1 MSKVEKHGF
10 QTEVNQLL
18 KLMIHSLY
26 SEKEIF
32 LRELISNASDACD
45 KLRYQSLTNSD
56 LMDDDSELAV
66 HVSFDEKKKTITIRD
81 NGIGMSHDDV
91 IENIGTI
98 ARSGTKH
105 FLESLTGEKS
115 RDAQLIGQFG
125 VGFYSVFMVAEQVT
139 LATRKAGLSN
149 KEGVVWFSQGQ
160 GEYTIE
166 QADIED
172 RGTTITLKLKK
183 EEKEFLNDYRLKSII
198 RKYSEH
204 ISMPIYMPEAK
215 DDKDDT
221 DEDKDKA
228 QHDGNEV
235 QWEAVNTGT
244 ALWARA
250 KREIKK
256 EEYNQFY
263 TSMTYDSEEPLTVL
277 HNHVEGKQ
285 QYTSLFFI
293 PKKAPFDLWDRD
305 RKAGIKLYVRRV
317 FIMDDTKHLLPAY
330 LRFVRG
336 LVDANDL
343 PLNVSRE
350 FLQKNAAIER
360 IKTAS
365 VKKILNELKKIS
377 NKKPEEYQQFWDEFG
392 KVMKE
397 GLVEDFENKD
407 TLQEL
412 LRFSTTD
419 SMEEKQTVSLSDYV
433 ARMPAEQKSI
443 YYLTADSHAAAKN
456 SPHLELFKKNNTE
469 VLLLSDPVDE
479 WLVAH
484 LHEFDGKTLK
494 SIAKGADLDELQS
507 DEARQKVEEQQKDY
521 SDLIESFKKA
531 LADKAKDVRLSQRLT
546 DSPACLVAD
555 EHDLGG
561 NMERLLKSMGQ
572 DAPSSKPIME
582 INAEHPILVNLKES
596 NSGLEDWA
604 NVLYDQAALSEG
616 APLNDP
622 SEYVKRVNNL
632 LSKNLD

>member
-1 MSKVEKHGF
+1 MSEVEKHGF

-45 KLRYQSLTNSD
+45 KLRYQSLTNPQ
-56 LMDDDSELAV
+56 LLDDDSELAV
-66 HVSFDEKKKTITIRD
+66 HVSFDEKKKTITISD

-105 FLESLTGEKS
+105 FLDSLTGEKS
-115 RDAQLIGQFG
+115 KDAQLIGQFG
-125 VGFYSVFMVAEQVT
+125 VGFYSVFMVTEHVT
-139 LATRKAGLSN
+139 LSTRKAGSDS
-149 KEGVVWFSQGQ
+149 KDGVIWASDGQ
-160 GEYTIE
+160 GEYTLE
-166 QADIED
+166 TADIEQ
-172 RGTTITLKLKK
+172 RGTSITLKLKK
-183 EEKEFLNDYRLKSII
+183 QEKEFLDDYRLKSII

-204 ISMPIYMPEAK
+204 ISLPIYMPEVNTEENK
-215 DDKDDT
+215 
-221 DEDKDKA
+221 DEDKSKSA
-228 QHDGNEV
+228 NEEV
-235 QWEAVNTGT
+235 KWEAVNTGT

-263 TSMTYDSEEPLTVL
+263 TSMTYDTEEPLAVL

-285 QYTSLFFI
+285 QYTSLFYI

-305 RKAGIKLYVRRV
+305 RKTGIKLYVRRV
-317 FIMDDTKHLLPAY
+317 FIMDDTKYLMPSY

-350 FLQKNAAIER
+350 FLQHNQSIDKIKN
-360 IKTAS
+360 AS
-365 VKKILNELKKIS
+365 VKKILNEIKKIS
-377 NKKPEEYQQFWDEFG
+377 EKKAEEYQAFWDEFG
-392 KVMKE
+392 KVIKE
-397 GLVEDFENKD
+397 GVVEDFDNREL
-407 TLQEL
+407 LQTL
-412 LRFSTTD
+412 LRFSSTNTMD
-419 SMEEKQTVSLSDYV
+419 EKQTVSLNDYIS
-433 ARMPAEQKSI
+433 RMPEEQKSI
-443 YYLTADSHAAAKN
+443 YYITADSHAAAKN

-484 LHEFDGKTLK
+484 LHEFDGKSLK

-507 DEARQKVEEQQKDY
+507 EEAKQKTEAQQKDY

-531 LADKAKDVRLSQRLT
+531 LEDKAKDVRLSQRLT

-582 INAEHPILVNLKES
+582 INAEHPILINLKDSE
-596 NSGLEDWA
+596 GELEDWA

-622 SEYVKRVNNL
+622 SEYVKRVNSL
-632 LSKNLD
+632 LSKNL

>member
-1 MSKVEKHGF
+1 
-10 QTEVNQLL
+10 
-18 KLMIHSLY
+18 
-26 SEKEIF
+26 
-32 LRELISNASDACD
+32 
-45 KLRYQSLTNSD
+45 
-56 LMDDDSELAV
+56 
-66 HVSFDEKKKTITIRD
+66 
-81 NGIGMSHDDV
+81 
-91 IENIGTI
+91 
-98 ARSGTKH
+98 
-105 FLESLTGEKS
+105 
-115 RDAQLIGQFG
+115 
-125 VGFYSVFMVAEQVT
+125 MVAQQVT
-139 LATRKAGLSN
+139 LATRKAGLSSN
-149 KEGVVWFSQGQ
+149 EGVIWSSDGQ

-166 QADIED
+166 TADIEN

-204 ISMPIYMPEAK
+204 ISLPIYMLKPPQEDDEENEKAK
-215 DDKDDT
+215 Q
-221 DEDKDKA
+221 A
-228 QHDGNEV
+228 VEV
-235 QWEAVNTGT
+235 DQWEAVNSGT

-263 TSMTYDSEEPLTVL
+263 TSMTYDSEEPLSVL

-293 PKKAPFDLWDRD
+293 PRKAPFDLWDRD
-305 RKAGIKLYVRRV
+305 RKTGIKLYVRRV
-317 FIMDDTKHLLPAY
+317 FIMDDTKYLLPSY

-350 FLQKNAAIER
+350 FLQKNAAIDK
-360 IKTAS
+360 IKSAS
-365 VKKILNELKKIS
+365 VKKILNEIKKLS
-377 NKKPEEYQQFWDEFG
+377 DKKPEEYQLFWDEFG
-392 KVMKE
+392 RVMKE
-397 GLVEDFENKD
+397 GVVEDFDNKD
-407 TLQEL
+407 ALQAL
-412 LRFSTTD
+412 LRFSTTHTMD
-419 SMEEKQTVSLSDYV
+419 EKQTVSLGDYI
-433 ARMPAEQKSI
+433 ARMPEAQKSI

-456 SPHLELFKKNNTE
+456 SPHLELFKKKQTE

-484 LHEFDGKTLK
+484 LHEFEGKPLK
-494 SIAKGADLDELQS
+494 SIAKGADLDDLQT
-507 DEARQKVEEQQKDY
+507 DEAKQKAEEQQKDY

-531 LADKAKDVRLSQRLT
+531 LENKAKDVRLSQRLT

-561 NMERLLKSMGQ
+561 NMERLLKAMGQ

-582 INAEHPILVNLKES
+582 INAEHPILVNLKD
-596 NSGLEDWA
+596 NQSGIEDWA

-622 SEYVKRVNNL
+622 SEYVKRVNSL
-632 LSKNLD
+632 LSKNLA

>member
-1 MSKVEKHGF
+1 MSEVEKHGF

-45 KLRYQSLTNSD
+45 KLRYESLTNPE
-56 LMDDDSELAV
+56 LVDDESELSV
-66 HVSFDEKKKTITIRD
+66 HVSFDEKKKTITIKD
-81 NGIGMSHDDV
+81 NGIGMSYDDV
-91 IENIGTI
+91 IVNIGTI
-98 ARSGTKH
+98 ARSGTRH
-105 FLESLTGEKS
+105 FLDSITGEKS

-125 VGFYSVFMVAEQVT
+125 VGFYSVFMVAQSVT
-139 LATRKAGLSN
+139 LATRKAGTASEN
-149 KEGVVWFSQGQ
+149 GVIWSSDGQ
-160 GEYTIE
+160 GEYTI
-166 QADIED
+166 QTADIKD
-172 RGTTITLKLKK
+172 RGTIITLKLKK
-183 EEKEFLNDYRLKSII
+183 EEKEFLNDYRLKTII
-198 RKYSEH
+198 RTYSEH
-204 ISMPIYMPEAK
+204 ISLPIYMPKAK
-215 DDKDDT
+215 L
-221 DEDKDKA
+221 DEDQDKDKSDDA
-228 QHDGNEV
+228 GVDDE
-235 QWEAVNTGT
+235 WESVNTGT

-256 EEYNQFY
+256 DEYNQFY
-263 TSMTYDSEEPLTVL
+263 TSMTYDPEEPLTVL

-305 RKAGIKLYVRRV
+305 RKTGIKLYVRRV
-317 FIMDDTKHLLPAY
+317 FIMDDTKYLLPSY

-350 FLQKNAAIER
+350 FLQKNMAIDK
-360 IKTAS
+360 IKSAS
-365 VKKILNELKKIS
+365 VKKILNEIKKIS
-377 NKKPEEYQQFWDEFG
+377 SKKPQEYQLFWDEFG
-392 KVMKE
+392 KVIKE
-397 GLVEDFENKD
+397 GVVEDIDNKD
-407 TLQEL
+407 TLQSF
-412 LRFSTTD
+412 LRFSTTH

-433 ARMPAEQKSI
+433 ARMPEEQKSI
-443 YYLTADSHAAAKN
+443 YYLTADSHAAARN
-456 SPHLELFKKNNTE
+456 SPHLELFKKKGTE

-484 LHEFDGKTLK
+484 LHEFEGKPLK
-494 SIAKGADLDELQS
+494 SIAKGADLDEMQS
-507 DEARQKVEEQQKDY
+507 DEAKQKTEEQQKDY

-531 LADKAKDVRLSQRLT
+531 LENKAKDVRLSHRLT

-582 INAEHPILVNLKES
+582 INAEHPILINLKD
-596 NSGLEDWA
+596 NKTGIEDWA

-622 SEYVKRVNNL
+622 SEYVKRVNSL
-632 LSKNLD
+632 LSKTLD

>member
-1 MSKVEKHGF
+1 MSEVEKHGF

-45 KLRYQSLTNSD
+45 KLRYESLTNPD
-56 LMDDDSELAV
+56 LINADSELAV
-66 HVSFDEKKKTITIRD
+66 HVNFDEKKKTITIKD
-81 NGIGMSHDDV
+81 NGIGMTHDDV
-91 IENIGTI
+91 IDNIGTI

-105 FLESLTGEKS
+105 FLDSMTGEKS
-115 RDAQLIGQFG
+115 KDAQLIGQFG
-125 VGFYSVFMVAEQVT
+125 VGFYSVFMVAEKVT
-139 LATRKAGLSN
+139 LATRKAGTET
-149 KEGVVWFSQGQ
+149 KEGVIWSSDGQ
-160 GEYTIE
+160 GEYTLEAAEI
-166 QADIED
+166 DD
-172 RGTTITLKLKK
+172 HGTTITLKLKK

-204 ISMPIYMPEAK
+204 ISLPIYMPATQPEEDQDKEQDKEEATGAK
-215 DDKDDT
+215 D
-221 DEDKDKA
+221 
-228 QHDGNEV
+228 N
-235 QWEAVNTGT
+235 WEAVNTGT

-256 EEYNQFY
+256 DEYNQFY
-263 TSMTYDSEEPLTVL
+263 TSMTYDSEEPLSVL

-285 QYTSLFFI
+285 QYTSLYFI

-305 RKAGIKLYVRRV
+305 RKTGIKLYVRRV
-317 FIMDDTKHLLPAY
+317 FIMDDTKYLLPSY

-350 FLQKNAAIER
+350 FLQQNAAIDK
-360 IKTAS
+360 IKSAS
-365 VKKILNELKKIS
+365 VKKILNEIKKIS
-377 NKKPEEYQQFWDEFG
+377 QKKPEEYQQFWDEFG

-397 GLVEDFENKD
+397 GAVEDFENKE
-407 TLQEL
+407 TLQSL
-412 LRFSTTD
+412 LRFSTTQN
-419 SMEEKQTVSLSDYV
+419 MEEKQTVSLTDYV
-433 ARMPAEQKSI
+433 ARMPEEQKSI

-484 LHEFDGKTLK
+484 LHEFEGKSLK
-494 SIAKGADLDELQS
+494 SIAKGADLDELQTEES
-507 DEARQKVEEQQKDY
+507 KQKVEEQQKDY
-521 SDLIESFKKA
+521 SELIESLKKA
-531 LADKAKDVRLSQRLT
+531 LEDKAKDVRLSQRLT

-582 INAEHPILVNLKES
+582 INAEHPILINLKDNKTEV
-596 NSGLEDWA
+596 EDWA

-616 APLNDP
+616 APLSDP

-632 LSKNLD
+632 LSKNLI

>member
-1 MSKVEKHGF
+1 MSEVEKHGF

-45 KLRYQSLTNSD
+45 KLRYQSLTDSD
-56 LMDDDSELAV
+56 LIDDDSELAV
-66 HVSFDEKKKTITIRD
+66 HVSFDEKKKTITIKD

-98 ARSGTKH
+98 ARSGTKD
-105 FLESLTGEKS
+105 FIESLTGEKS
-115 RDAQLIGQFG
+115 KDAQLIGQFG
-125 VGFYSVFMVAEQVT
+125 VGFYSVFMVAEEVT
-139 LATRKAGLSN
+139 LATRKAGLKS
-149 KEGVVWFSQGQ
+149 KDGVIWFSDGQ
-160 GEYTIE
+160 GEYTVE
-166 QADIED
+166 SADIKD

-183 EEKEFLNDYRLKSII
+183 QEKEFLNDYRLKSII

-204 ISMPIYMPEAK
+204 ISLPIYMPITEL
-215 DDKDDT
+215 DK
-221 DEDKDKA
+221 EKDKDK
-228 QHDGNEV
+228 DKPDDTGIDNE
-235 QWEAVNTGT
+235 WESVNTGT

-263 TSMTYDSEEPLTVL
+263 TSMTYDSEEPLAVL

-293 PKKAPFDLWDRD
+293 PRKAPFDLWDRD
-305 RKAGIKLYVRRV
+305 RKTGIKLYVRRV
-317 FIMDDTKHLLPAY
+317 FIMDDTKYLLPSY

-350 FLQKNAAIER
+350 FLQKNAAIDK
-360 IKTAS
+360 IKSAS
-365 VKKILNELKKIS
+365 VKKILNEIKKICD
-377 NKKPEEYQQFWDEFG
+377 KKPKEYQLFWDEFG
-392 KVMKE
+392 RVIKE
-397 GLVEDFENKD
+397 GVVEDFDNRE
-407 TLQEL
+407 TLQAL
-412 LRFSTTD
+412 LRFSTTHT
-419 SMEEKQTVSLSDYV
+419 MEEKQTVSLAEYI
-433 ARMPAEQKSI
+433 ARMPEEQKSI
-443 YYLTADSHAAAKN
+443 YYLTADSHAAARN
-456 SPHLELFKKNNTE
+456 SPHLELFKEKQTE

-484 LHEFDGKTLK
+484 LHEFEGKPLK
-494 SIAKGADLDELQS
+494 SISKGADLDELQT
-507 DEARQKVEEQQKDY
+507 DEARQKAQELQKDY
-521 SDLIESFKKA
+521 SDLLESFKKA
-531 LADKAKDVRLSQRLT
+531 LEDKAKDVRLSQRLT

-582 INAEHPILVNLKES
+582 INARHPILVNLKDNKTEI
-596 NSGLEDWA
+596 EDWA

-622 SEYVKRVNNL
+622 SEYVKRVNSL

>member
-1 MSKVEKHGF
+1 MSEVEKHGF

-45 KLRYQSLTNSD
+45 KLRYQSLTNPELIED
-56 LMDDDSELAV
+56 QGELAV
-66 HVSFDEKKKTITIRD
+66 YVSFDEKKRTITIKD

-98 ARSGTKH
+98 ARSGTKD

-115 RDAQLIGQFG
+115 KDAQLIGQFG

-139 LATRKAGLSN
+139 LATRKAGLKS
-149 KEGVVWFSQGQ
+149 KDGVIWSSDGQ
-160 GEYTIE
+160 GEYTVE
-166 QADIED
+166 SADIPE

-183 EEKEFLNDYRLKSII
+183 QEKEFLNDYRLKSII

-204 ISMPIYMPEAK
+204 ISLPIYMLK
-215 DDKDDT
+215 TDSDDDKGK
-221 DEDKDKA
+221 EKS
-228 QHDGNEV
+228 DGENGSKR
-235 QWEAVNTGT
+235 WESVNAGT

-256 EEYNQFY
+256 DEYNQFY
-263 TSMTYDSEEPLTVL
+263 TSMTYDSEEPLAVL

-285 QYTSLFFI
+285 QYTTLFFI

-305 RKAGIKLYVRRV
+305 RKSGIKLYVRRV
-317 FIMDDTKHLLPAY
+317 FIMDDTKHLLPSY

-350 FLQKNAAIER
+350 FLQKNAAIDK
-360 IKTAS
+360 IKSAS
-365 VKKILNELKKIS
+365 VKKILNEINKIS
-377 NKKPEEYQQFWDEFG
+377 DKKPEEYQFFWDEFG

-397 GLVEDFENKD
+397 GVVEDFENRD
-407 TLQEL
+407 TLQSL
-412 LRFSTTD
+412 LRFSTTH
-419 SMEEKQTVSLSDYV
+419 SMDEKQSVSLSDYV
-433 ARMPAEQKSI
+433 SRMPAEQKSI
-443 YYLTADSHAAAKN
+443 YYLTADSHTAAKN
-456 SPHLELFKKNNTE
+456 SPHLELFKKNNIE

-484 LHEFDGKTLK
+484 LHEFEGKPLK
-494 SIAKGADLDELQS
+494 SIAKGADIDDLHT
-507 DEARQKVEEQQKDY
+507 DEAKQKVKEQQKDY

-531 LADKAKDVRLSQRLT
+531 LESKAKDVRLSQRLT

-572 DAPSSKPIME
+572 NAPSSKPIME
-582 INAEHPILVNLKES
+582 INAEHPILVNLKE
-596 NSGLEDWA
+596 NKTQIEDWA

-616 APLNDP
+616 APLSNP
-622 SEYVKRVNNL
+622 SEYVKRVNSL
-632 LSKNLD
+632 LSKNLV

>member
-1 MSKVEKHGF
+1 MSEVEKHGF

-45 KLRYQSLTNSD
+45 KLRYQSLTNPE
-56 LMDDDSELAV
+56 LTDDDSELAV
-66 HVSFDEKKKTITIRD
+66 HVSIDEKKKTITIKD

-105 FLESLTGEKS
+105 FLESLTGEKTK
-115 RDAQLIGQFG
+115 DAQLIGQFG

-139 LATRKAGLSN
+139 LATRKAGLSHDQ
-149 KEGVVWFSQGQ
+149 GVIWTSDGQ

-166 QADIED
+166 TADIED

-183 EEKEFLNDYRLKSII
+183 EEKEFLNDYRLRSIV

-204 ISMPIYMPEAK
+204 ISLPIYMVKPALDDQDESGKDEQASEA
-215 DDKDDT
+215 D
-221 DEDKDKA
+221 
-228 QHDGNEV
+228 
-235 QWEAVNTGT
+235 QWEAVNAGT

-250 KREIKK
+250 KRDIKK
-256 EEYNQFY
+256 DEYNQFY
-263 TSMTYDSEEPLTVL
+263 TSMTYDSEEPLSVL

-293 PKKAPFDLWDRD
+293 PRKAPFDLWDRD
-305 RKAGIKLYVRRV
+305 RKTGIKLYVRRV
-317 FIMDDTKHLLPAY
+317 YIMDDTKYILPAY

-350 FLQKNAAIER
+350 FLQKNAAIDK
-360 IKTAS
+360 IKSAS
-365 VKKILNELKKIS
+365 VKKILNEIKKIS
-377 NKKPEEYQQFWDEFG
+377 DKNPEEYQQFWDEFG
-392 KVMKE
+392 RVMKE
-397 GLVEDFENKD
+397 GVVEDIDNREK
-407 TLQEL
+407 LQSL
-412 LRFSTTD
+412 LRFSTTHT
-419 SMEEKQTVSLSDYV
+419 MEQQQTVSLAEYIS
-433 ARMPAEQKSI
+433 RMPEDQKSI

-456 SPHLELFKKNNTE
+456 SPHLELFKKKGTE

-484 LHEFDGKTLK
+484 LHEIEGKSLK

-507 DEARQKVEEQQKDY
+507 DEAKQKVEEQKKDY
-521 SDLIESFKKA
+521 SELIESFKKA
-531 LADKAKDVRLSQRLT
+531 LEDKAKDVRLSQRLT

-561 NMERLLKSMGQ
+561 NMERLLKAMGQ

-582 INAEHPILVNLKES
+582 INAEHPILINLKDS
-596 NSGLEDWA
+596 KNGIEDWA

-632 LSKNLD
+632 LSKNLA

>member
-1 MSKVEKHGF
+1 MSEVEKHGF

-26 SEKEIF
+26 SDKEIF

-45 KLRYQSLTNSD
+45 KLRYESLTNPD
-56 LMDDDSELAV
+56 LINDDSELAV
-66 HVSFDEKKKTITIRD
+66 HVSFDEKKKTITIKD

-105 FLESLTGEKS
+105 FLESMTGEKS
-115 RDAQLIGQFG
+115 KDAQLIGQFG
-125 VGFYSVFMVAEQVT
+125 VGFYSVFMVAQQVT
-139 LATRKAGLSN
+139 LTTRKAGMDS
-149 KEGVVWFSQGQ
+149 KDGVVWSSDGQ

-166 QADIED
+166 AAEVED
-172 RGTTITLKLKK
+172 HGTTICLKLKK

-198 RKYSEH
+198 SKYSEH
-204 ISMPIYMPEAK
+204 ISLPIYMLKPVAEDDEENDKTKEA
-215 DDKDDT
+215 T
-221 DEDKDKA
+221 
-228 QHDGNEV
+228 EV
-235 QWEAVNTGT
+235 DQWETVNTGT

-256 EEYNQFY
+256 DEYNQFY
-263 TSMTYDSEEPLTVL
+263 TSMTYDSEAPLSVL

-305 RKAGIKLYVRRV
+305 RKTGIKLYVRRV
-317 FIMDDTKHLLPAY
+317 FIMDDTKYLLPSY

-350 FLQKNAAIER
+350 FLQKNPAIDK
-360 IKTAS
+360 IKSAS
-365 VKKILNELKKIS
+365 VKKILNEIKKIS
-377 NKKPEEYQQFWDEFG
+377 QKKNDDYQQFWDEFG
-392 KVMKE
+392 RVIKE
-397 GLVEDFENKD
+397 GVVEDFDNKD
-407 TLQEL
+407 TLQAL
-412 LRFSTTD
+412 LRFSTTH
-419 SMEEKQTVSLSDYV
+419 SMEEKQTVSLSDYI
-433 ARMPAEQKSI
+433 ARMPEEQTSI

-456 SPHLELFKKNNTE
+456 SPHLELFKKKETE

-484 LHEFDGKTLK
+484 MHEYEGKPLK
-494 SIAKGADLDELQS
+494 SIAKGADLDELQT
-507 DEARQKVEEQQKDY
+507 DEAKQKVEAQQKDY
-521 SDLIESFKKA
+521 SQLIESFKKA
-531 LADKAKDVRLSQRLT
+531 LENKAKDVRLSQRLT

-582 INAEHPILVNLKES
+582 INAEHPILVNLKDS
-596 NSGLEDWA
+596 KTSIEDWA

-616 APLNDP
+616 APLTDP
-622 SEYVKRVNNL
+622 SEYVKRVNSL
-632 LSKNLD
+632 LSKSLD

>member
-1 MSKVEKHGF
+1 MSDPQKHGF

-45 KLRYQSLTNSD
+45 KLRYQSLTNPD
-56 LMDDDSELAV
+56 LLNDEDELAV
-66 HVSFDEKKKTITIRD
+66 HVSFDEKKKTITVKD
-81 NGIGMSHDDV
+81 NGIGMDHDDV

-98 ARSGTKH
+98 ARSGTKN
-105 FLESLTGEKS
+105 FLDSLTGEKTK
-115 RDAQLIGQFG
+115 DAQLIGQFG
-125 VGFYSVFMVAEQVT
+125 VGFYSVFMVADHVT
-139 LATRKAGLSN
+139 LSTRKADVTS
-149 KEGVVWFSQGQ
+149 EDGVIWSSDGQ

-166 QADIED
+166 TAPVES

-183 EEKEFLNDYRLKSII
+183 DEKEFLNDYRLKSII
-198 RKYSEH
+198 KKYSEH
-204 ISMPIYMPEAK
+204 ISLPIYMPKTA
-215 DDKDDT
+215 
-221 DEDKDKA
+221 DEE
-228 QHDGNEV
+228 NEQDEPSE
-235 QWEAVNTGT
+235 QWESVNTGT

-256 EEYNQFY
+256 DEYNQFY
-263 TSMTYDSEEPLTVL
+263 TSMTYDNEEPLSVL

-305 RKAGIKLYVRRV
+305 QKTGIKLYVRRV
-317 FIMDDTKHLLPAY
+317 FIMDDTKYLLPSY

-336 LVDANDL
+336 LVDASDL

-350 FLQKNAAIER
+350 FLQQNQAIAK

-365 VKKILNELKKIS
+365 VKKILAEIKKIS
-377 NKKPEEYQQFWDEFG
+377 ERKPEEYQNFWDEFG
-392 KVMKE
+392 RVIKE
-397 GLVEDFENKD
+397 GVVEDFENKD
-407 TLQEL
+407 LLQGL

-419 SMEEKQTVSLSDYV
+419 SSEEKQTVSFADYIS
-433 ARMPAEQKSI
+433 RMPESQKSI

-456 SPHLELFKKNNTE
+456 SPHLELFKKNKTE

-484 LHEFDGKTLK
+484 LHEFEGKSLK

-507 DEARQKVEEQQKDY
+507 DEEKKKTEEQEKDF
-521 SDLIESFKKA
+521 SDLIEKFKTA
-531 LADKAKDVRLSQRLT
+531 LQDKAKDVRLSQRLT

-561 NMERLLKSMGQ
+561 NMERLLKAMGQ

-582 INAEHPILVNLKES
+582 INAEHPILLNLKDNDS
-596 NSGLEDWA
+596 KLEDWA
-604 NVLYDQAALSEG
+604 NVLYDQATLSEG

-622 SEYVKRVNNL
+622 STYVKRVNAL
-632 LSKNLD
+632 LSDKL

>member
-1 MSKVEKHGF
+1 MSEVEKHGF

-45 KLRYQSLTNSD
+45 KLRYESLTNPG
-56 LMDDDSELAV
+56 LINDDSELAV
-66 HVSFDEKKKTITIRD
+66 HVDFDEKKKTITIKD
-81 NGIGMSHDDV
+81 NGIGMTHDDV

-98 ARSGTKH
+98 ARSGTRH
-105 FLESLTGEKS
+105 FLDSMTGEKS
-115 RDAQLIGQFG
+115 KDAQLIGQFG
-125 VGFYSVFMVAEQVT
+125 VGFYSVFMVAENVT
-139 LATRKAGLSN
+139 LATRKAGSET
-149 KEGVVWFSQGQ
+149 KEGVIWSSDGQ
-160 GEYTIE
+160 GEYTLE
-166 QADIED
+166 PADLD
-172 RGTTITLKLKK
+172 DHGTIITLKLKK

-204 ISMPIYMPEAK
+204 ISLPIYMPAIEP
-215 DDKDDT
+215 
-221 DEDKDKA
+221 EEEQDKDKEKSETTA
-228 QHDGNEV
+228 TEDK
-235 QWEAVNTGT
+235 WEAVNTGT

-256 EEYNQFY
+256 DEYNQFY
-263 TSMTYDSEEPLTVL
+263 TSLTYDSEEPLSIL

-305 RKAGIKLYVRRV
+305 RKTGIKLYVRRV
-317 FIMDDTKHLLPAY
+317 FIMDDTKYLLPSY

-350 FLQKNAAIER
+350 FLQQNMAIDK
-360 IKTAS
+360 IKSAS
-365 VKKILNELKKIS
+365 VKKILNEIKKIKD
-377 NKKPEEYQQFWDEFG
+377 KKPEEYQQFWDEFG
-392 KVMKE
+392 KVIKE
-397 GLVEDFENKD
+397 GAVEDFENKE
-407 TLQEL
+407 TLQSL
-412 LRFSTTD
+412 LRFSTTH
-419 SMEEKQTVSLSDYV
+419 SMEEKQEVSLADYI
-433 ARMPAEQKSI
+433 ARMPEEQKSI

-484 LHEFDGKTLK
+484 LHEFEGKPLK
-494 SIAKGADLDELQS
+494 SIAKGGDLDELQTEES
-507 DEARQKVEEQQKDY
+507 KQKVEEQQKDY
-521 SDLIESFKKA
+521 SDLLESFKKA
-531 LADKAKDVRLSQRLT
+531 LENKAKDVRLSQRLT

-582 INAEHPILVNLKES
+582 INAEHPILINLKDNKTEV
-596 NSGLEDWA
+596 EDWA

-616 APLNDP
+616 APLSDP
-622 SEYVKRVNNL
+622 SEYVKRVNSL
-632 LSKNLD
+632 LSKNLA